1 MTFDEWL
8 DEIEVYSARRDR
20 LNEDVNFEAVMT
32 GNMSHNLARNR
43 MYVWLEAAYNVGY
56 KTGIEAL
63 GFPNYPHPISPTFPM
78 PLVEAGR
85 NCSRCGISLTGAMGY
100 VCSDAQC
107 PTFPRVTCVTTGQH
121 TTSAVNLGTKSTEG
135 YNG

>member
-1 MTFDEWL
+1 MTFDEWMN
-8 DEIEVYSARRDR
+8 EVEVYSTRKERLIEGLTTYRDDH
-20 LNEDVNFEAVMT
+20 EFVIK
-32 GNMSHNLARNR
+32 
-43 MYVWLEAAYNVGY
+43 WLEAAYNVGH

-63 GFPNYPHPISPTFPM
+63 GFPNYPRPISPTFPM